1 MGCTVTTAQLYPGR
15 GGSERY
21 KAILHTVLVLC
32 LVQIRSS
39 YMCETIKRFT
49 RCSQDYFLKY
59 IFLLIFFN
67 FNDIEAFNCDE
78 ILFID
83 LFFNVKSSMI
93 TIDMIMVKL
102 YRYSNET
109 TLVID
114 NLILPFTY
122 FYDFKKF
129 THQAK
134 QTAYP
139 SNIKT

>member
-1 MGCTVTTAQLYPGR
+1 M
-15 GGSERY
+15 
-21 KAILHTVLVLC
+21 
-32 LVQIRSS
+32 
-39 YMCETIKRFT
+39 
-49 RCSQDYFLKY
+49 KY
-59 IFLLIFFN
+59 YSLIY
-67 FNDIEAFNCDE
+67 
-78 ILFID
+78 
-83 LFFNVKSSMI
+83 FFNVKSSMI

-122 FYDFKKF
+122 FYDFKF

>member
-1 MGCTVTTAQLYPGR
+1 M
-15 GGSERY
+15 
-21 KAILHTVLVLC
+21 
-32 LVQIRSS
+32 
-39 YMCETIKRFT
+39 
-49 RCSQDYFLKY
+49 
-59 IFLLIFFN
+59 LIFFN

-83 LFFNVKSSMI
+83 LFFNVKSLMI

-129 THQAK
+129 TH
-134 QTAYP
+134 
-139 SNIKT
+139 